1 MTTSQLAAQ
10 IRSSAGLGIV
20 SSIVGAGRHPSPA
33 QQAVLAVLAR
43 ASGLPQ
49 PTSPPRSTPS
59 RSRERAAPSPPAPE
73 PAPGS
78 PAYAAA
84 QRFAALTPPARRIWL
99 ATAPARAAGGPDH
112 AGAAAMTAGGA
123 GHVEAPAE
131 RAREAPAERGRPAR
145 RARPVAAAGVRLVR
159 LYATSRRVPAAVA
172 AIAACAIG
180 LRIALARPWDSYG
193 ALQLPLV
200 FEAGAAAAITAV
212 TASRLGDPER
222 VAGRWLP
229 FLRLATVLALT
240 AVAVGALAAA
250 GAGAHLAGGT
260 LDVVR
265 NVAGM
270 TGLGLLCAAVLGGGL
285 AWAGPTG
292 YLMVG
297 VYALY
302 TQWHHPALTTPW
314 IWPARPPHDLGA
326 AICAGLVFTAGM
338 AVFAVR
344 GARDRAGE

>member
-1 MTTSQLAAQ
+1 
-10 IRSSAGLGIV
+10 
-20 SSIVGAGRHPSPA
+20 
-33 QQAVLAVLAR
+33 
-43 ASGLPQ
+43 
-49 PTSPPRSTPS
+49 
-59 RSRERAAPSPPAPE
+59 
-73 PAPGS
+73 
-78 PAYAAA
+78 
-84 QRFAALTPPARRIWL
+84 
-99 ATAPARAAGGPDH
+99 
-112 AGAAAMTAGGA
+112 MTADRVGKVA
-123 GHVEAPAE
+123 APAE
-131 RAREAPAERGRPAR
+131 RAAGAR
-145 RARPVAAAGVRLVR
+145 RAEPMAAGARLVR

-200 FEAGAAAAITAV
+200 FEAGAAAAITAI

-229 FLRLATVLALT
+229 FLRLAAVLALT
-240 AVAVGALAAA
+240 AA

-260 LDVVR
+260 LDVLR

-270 TGLGLLCAAVLGGGL
+270 TGIGLLCAAALGGGL

-326 AICAGLVFTAGM
+326 AICAGLVFTVGL
-338 AVFAVR
+338 AVFAVH
-344 GARDRAGE
+344 GARDRADE